1 MKLTA
6 RTTGIEE
13 ARAELLRIGAMP
25 AKALAQVA
33 DETEE
38 FVAQEAGKHSK
49 TGAIV
54 SSVYLRREGA
64 DFVVGHDGQ
73 RAPEA
78 LFVHW
83 GTRAHVIR
91 PKRTEKQA
99 QAVKAHTRI
108 VNGKSVHVSAHTRM
122 AWPFLRWARGGKFYR
137 AREVN
142 HPGYRGDPWMVRAAT
157 MAPRL
162 FEQHLQTMIDRQGA

>member
-13 ARAELLRIGAMP
+13 ARAELLRVGALP

-38 FVAQEAGKHSK
+38 FVAAEAGKHSK

-64 DFVVGHDGQ
+64 GFVVGHDGQ

-91 PKRTEKQA
+91 PKKKGA
-99 QAVKAHTRI
+99 
-108 VNGKSVHVSAHTRM
+108 
-122 AWPFLRWARGGKFYR
+122 LRWASGGLFHFAKK
-137 AREVN
+137 VN

-162 FEQHLQTMIDRQGA
+162 FEQHLQAMIDRQGA